1 MCVYIFFFMSSTLTI
16 RVFVNCV
23 VMVSCSTQNWAVRS
37 YTSVCACCKLQEHK
51 RVIGMVAS
59 PWFPIITVMN
69 PRLLSIHR
77 CSSNCSA
84 VKWLSPKIGVGCFST
99 LSLWQQGIFFFKVI
113 PPHDGRMSKCFQ
125 CDICWVCVRVCKTDT
140 YQRVGWSYLW
150 RRQKLEENQMNVGSR
165 KETKSWKSQC
175 CPLVAK
181 SKKKSC

>member
-69 PRLLSIHR
+69 PRLLCIHR

-99 LSLWQQGIFFFKVI
+99 LSLWQQGIFFLRWFHHMMAGCPNASSVTSA
-113 PPHDGRMSKCFQ
+113 GCV
-125 CDICWVCVRVCKTDT
+125 CVCVRQIPTSELADLIYGVVK
-140 YQRVGWSYLW
+140 
-150 RRQKLEENQMNVGSR
+150 N
-165 KETKSWKSQC
+165 
-175 CPLVAK
+175 
-181 SKKKSC
+181 